1 MRVESGAYL
10 KKSTVRVGR
19 PLLLPS
25 FSEPHQAR
33 PEQPRYLS
41 PMSSIQSTLTSSREE
56 LIDWLRHEK
65 PETIVENTLA
75 ALNRGV
81 PMDELWAA
89 GALTAAKY
97 VSNQA
102 RNLLGFVS
110 HAMIG
115 CEDARQSAV
124 GQPEDIQR
132 IMLVQAL
139 AQVVTDLHDP
149 CFAPYELFDV
159 WGISE
164 GTVEESITQ
173 LRSDVRLGEWMRADH
188 RFVGLTKKMK
198 KEDVIDLLLDI
209 GLEGIVTDDHT
220 LITPALSLDMMEL
233 TGWESGLAM
242 LRGTL
247 RYSCT
252 FPRDLA
258 PYEKS
263 IELVARYA
271 LENKVSL
278 GNKNPEQISKLR
290 LDFLAAKPSER
301 PEAVARALAEG
312 NASADTV
319 ISALSLAACDM
330 YLQVDPVP
338 HQDFD
343 AVSREVAP
351 IHIGTTLNVLRA
363 SLRHMS
369 PKTRAIAVIMGG
381 CLLERGPSILNE
393 KFEFVPFTAVRPYPY
408 HEDLELFTGKKDFEI
423 IEELRTAIYD
433 HDVRRTTAAVA
444 AYRNLGLS
452 AQPLIALLVEI
463 ACSDDGTLMHN
474 VKHLHSCLEEFR
486 ESTHPD
492 KWNFLIAAAKWVSW
506 YAGKDTKVY
515 KRALAGLA
523 R

>member
-1 MRVESGAYL
+1 MAATGSA
-10 KKSTVRVGR
+10 
-19 PLLLPS
+19 
-25 FSEPHQAR
+25 
-33 PEQPRYLS
+33 
-41 PMSSIQSTLTSSREE
+41 TLTTTRDE
-56 LIDWLRHEK
+56 LIQWLRNEK
-65 PETIVENTLA
+65 PETIVENTVA

-81 PMDELWAA
+81 PMDDLWAA

-124 GQPEDIQR
+124 GQPEKIQK
-132 IMLVQAL
+132 ILLIQAL

-149 CFAPYELFDV
+149 CFAPYELFDA
-159 WGISE
+159 WGVSE
-164 GTVEESITQ
+164 GSLDESIKQ
-173 LRSDVRLGEWMRADH
+173 LRNDVRLGEWMRADH
-188 RFVGLTKKMK
+188 RLVGIARQMK
-198 KEDVIDLLLDI
+198 REDVVDLLLDI

-233 TGWESGLAM
+233 TGWDAGLPM

-258 PYEKS
+258 PYEKAVS
-263 IELVARYA
+263 LVTQYDLTNR
-271 LENKVSL
+271 VSL
-278 GNKNPEQISKLR
+278 GAKDPAAISRLR
-290 LDFLAAKPSER
+290 LDFLSTPPAER
-301 PEAVARALAEG
+301 PERVAKALAQDG
-312 NASADTV
+312 ASADTV

-330 YLQVDPVP
+330 FLQIDPVP
-338 HQDFD
+338 HTDYD

-351 IHIGTTLNVLRA
+351 VHIGTTLNVMRA

-369 PKTRAIAVIMGG
+369 ARTRAITVVMGG

-393 KFEFVPFTAVRPYPY
+393 NFEFVPFSPVRAYPY
-408 HEDLELFTGKKDFEI
+408 AE
-423 IEELRTAIYD
+423 
-433 HDVRRTTAAVA
+433 DVRALAGLGAAELLKKLAEALFAHDARSATAAVA
-444 AYRNLGLS
+444 AHRDLGSS
-452 AQPLIALLVEI
+452 AEDLIALLVEV

-474 VKHLHSCLEEFR
+474 VKHLHSCLQEFR

-492 KWNFLIAAAKWVSW
+492 RWNFLIAAAKWISW
-506 YAGKDTKVY
+506 YAGKDTKIHQ
-515 KRALAGLA
+515 RALAAL
-523 R
+523 